1 MDKERLI
8 ALHTLSVVTAVGGL
22 LAMCVNWL
30 LVLTI
35 MPLHVYFA
43 VHGARAAGAGRLP
56 AAGIG
61 LVAAV
66 PVVNTLVL
74 LLVNNRLASAM
85 LAAGVPREAFGFSR
99 LRRA

>member
-8 ALHTLSVVTAVGGL
+8 ALHTLSVVTAAGGL
-22 LAMCVNWL
+22 LAMCVSWL
-30 LVLTI
+30 LVITI

-43 VHGARAAGAGRLP
+43 VHGARAAGAGRLA

-61 LVAAV
+61 LAAAV
-66 PVVNTLVL
+66 PVVNNLVL

-85 LAAGVPREAFGFSR
+85 LAAGVSQ